1 MKRLKNYGLWSS
13 LFIGLVPL
21 LAQAFG
27 YELPGEYDAIINS
40 ILGILV
46 TAGLLNNPSQ
56 GNGFKDNKNPSN

>member
-1 MKRLKNYGLWSS
+1 MQRFKNYALWSS

-56 GNGFKDNKNPSN
+56 GNGFKDVE

>member
-1 MKRLKNYGLWSS
+1 MARFKNYALWSS

-21 LAQAFG
+21 LSQAFG
-27 YELPGEYDAIINS
+27 YELPGEYDKIINS

-56 GNGFKDNKNPSN
+56 GNGFKDVK